1 MVDRNLINDFDV
13 SEDELEAFV
22 GSDSMGMDDL
32 QVGSPSF
39 DIGTIVTGRVIS
51 VDGDRVIVDIGF
63 KAEGLVPLN
72 EWEDEAPP
80 QPGDEVEV
88 LLEDMEDE
96 TSEVHLSRRKAFAF
110 LIK

>member
-1 MVDRNLINDFDV
+1 MVKSMVDRNLINDYDV
-13 SEDELEAFV
+13 SEDELEALM
-22 GSDSMGMDDL
+22 GIDSPSMDTL
-32 QVGSPSF
+32 QIGSPSF

-72 EWEDEAPP
+72 EWEEESPP

-96 TSEVHLSRRKAFAF
+96 SSEVHLSRR
-110 LIK
+110 